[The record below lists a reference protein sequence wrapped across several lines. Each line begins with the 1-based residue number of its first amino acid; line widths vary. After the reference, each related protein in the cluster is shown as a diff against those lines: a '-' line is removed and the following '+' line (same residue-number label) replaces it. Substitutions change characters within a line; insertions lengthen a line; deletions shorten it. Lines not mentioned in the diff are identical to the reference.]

1 MRNIV
6 ILDDNLFV
14 EKGPCTSIIYR
25 KHLHQKEAFV
35 QLTFNRF
42 CKFCNRKFNYTP
54 RIKKPIATVPTE
66 VKEQR
71 SFDDDIAQLPKIS
84 LWNILKSIIN

>member
-6 ILDDNLFV
+6 ILDDNLFD
-14 EKGPCTSIIYR
+14 ENGRCTSRIYR